1 MKSIRQAKI
10 LELIKEFH
18 IETQEELQSK
28 LKDCGFNV
36 TQATVSRDI
45 RELGI
50 VKASIGNGDYK
61 YRAGKEHGSVE
72 ISSKFAF
79 ILRQAVASVACANN
93 LIVVKTY
100 TGMGSAAGAAVDQM
114 ELSGV
119 IGTLAGD
126 DTLLIIASDNES
138 ASEITA
144 ILKDLI

>member
-10 LELIKEFH
+10 LELIKEYN
-18 IETQEELQSK
+18 IDTQEELQAK
-28 LKDCGFNV
+28 LKEFGFNV

-50 VKASIGNGDYK
+50 VKSNNGDGNYK
-61 YRAGKEHGSVE
+61 YRVSKEHATVE
-72 ISSKFAF
+72 ISSKFVF
-79 ILRQAVASVACANN
+79 ILRQAVSSVACANN

-100 TGMGSAAGAAVDQM
+100 SGMGSAAGAAVDQM
-114 ELSGV
+114 ELNGV

-138 ASEITA
+138 AAEITA